1 MNQSKD
7 SNNLGLEIFSE
18 KKNMKKAGCQDLC
31 KGSQGANKDS
41 QGAPANNGAKSGSNA
56 FTNNLPIG
64 EVKQGSNQGK
74 VCCRAG
80 EKKTSGTG
88 KLN

>member
-1 MNQSKD
+1 
-7 SNNLGLEIFSE
+7 
-18 KKNMKKAGCQDLC
+18 MKKAGSQGLS
-31 KGSQGANKDS
+31 KGSQGANKDN

-74 VCCRAG
+74 VCCTPG
-80 EKKTSGTG
+80 EKKISGTG
-88 KLN
+88 KLELM

>member
-1 MNQSKD
+1 MVSARVARVTTKITRVHQ
-7 SNNLGLEIFSE
+7 
-18 KKNMKKAGCQDLC
+18 
-31 KGSQGANKDS
+31 
-41 QGAPANNGAKSGSNA
+41 PTNGAKSGSNA

-74 VCCRAG
+74 VCCTPG
-80 EKKTSGTG
+80 EKMTSGTG